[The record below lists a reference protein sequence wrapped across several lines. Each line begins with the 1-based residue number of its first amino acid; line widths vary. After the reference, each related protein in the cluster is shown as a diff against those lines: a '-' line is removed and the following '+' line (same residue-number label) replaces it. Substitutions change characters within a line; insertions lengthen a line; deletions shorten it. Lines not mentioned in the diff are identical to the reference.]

1 MSQFYQGTTAGSLP
15 PSVPTSFVTQDGTAV
30 PELQVLIVNA
40 FDSTQNNANGIIT
53 KGGVVGTGTANEVDV
68 VLTNRTKVTATT
80 SDGAGQTQTVTIFT
94 PTVSTGIEFSVTF
107 IGYDSANNEVAGG
120 SLEGVAKRSAGG
132 TTAITGTNDT
142 LDEADAGLITAD
154 WDIVTDGTLIQAQ
167 FVGVAGRSISWSAVF
182 IYDQTP

>member
-1 MSQFYQGTTAGSLP
+1 M
-15 PSVPTSFVTQDGTAV
+15 
-30 PELQVLIVNA
+30 
-40 FDSTQNNANGIIT
+40 
-53 KGGVVGTGTANEVDV
+53 
-68 VLTNRTKVTATT
+68 
-80 SDGAGQTQTVTIFT
+80 
-94 PTVSTGIEFSVTF
+94 
-107 IGYDSANNEVAGG
+107 
-120 SLEGVAKRSAGG
+120 EGVAKRSAGG